1 MERLRSGDPELI
13 GPWQIVN
20 RLGSGGMGI
29 VYMGTNGT
37 RAAAIKVV
45 REFLLEDPAS
55 RTRLAR
61 EVETLL
67 RVKSDY
73 VAEIVGSDI
82 DGNPAWIATNYV
94 DGPSL
99 KLLVEKEGPLSQEK
113 WTEFARGFLSALSS
127 VHAVG
132 VVHRDIKPSNI
143 LLTKTGPKLIDFGIS
158 FVNDATSLTGTGMVA
173 GTPAWLAPEQ
183 FLGREITTAVDNF
196 AAGST
201 LMYAATGKTPWG
213 ADDSSVGAVMHTI
226 LVEEPEL
233 SALTEFQIEIITP
246 LLTKDAQSRK
256 TASQMLKRLN
266 EGKFD
271 PETAQVMVDGETIT
285 RTLTKSYLALHKPK
299 GVLSTMFD
307 PEGRPSLDD
316 FIDLRKERL
325 FHVGRLDKDSEG
337 LILLTNDGDLTF
349 RATHPSFGLEKTYII
364 EFDGILPTGVDKVL
378 LKGVELE
385 DGMGR
390 VLTFKQ
396 LSPKWIEVSIHEG
409 RYHII
414 RRLMEAVGVNVLRLI
429 RTKFGPISLGD
440 TPEGRWRDLNDGE
453 LMNLRKALDL

>member
-1 MERLRSGDPELI
+1 MAQMRLNKIIADAGITSRRGADELI
-13 GPWQIVN
+13 EDGRVAVN
-20 RLGSGGMGI
+20 GI
-29 VYMGTNGT
+29 
-37 RAAAIKVV
+37 IV
-45 REFLLEDPAS
+45 REM
-55 RTRLAR
+55 
-61 EVETLL
+61 
-67 RVKSDY
+67 
-73 VAEIVGSDI
+73 GS
-82 DGNPAWIATNYV
+82 
-94 DGPSL
+94 
-99 KLLVEKEGPLSQEK
+99 
-113 WTEFARGFLSALSS
+113 
-127 VHAVG
+127 
-132 VVHRDIKPSNI
+132 
-143 LLTKTGPKLIDFGIS
+143 
-158 FVNDATSLTGTGMVA
+158 
-173 GTPAWLAPEQ
+173 
-183 FLGREITTAVDNF
+183 
-196 AAGST
+196 
-201 LMYAATGKTPWG
+201 
-213 ADDSSVGAVMHTI
+213 
-226 LVEEPEL
+226 
-233 SALTEFQIEIITP
+233 
-246 LLTKDAQSRK
+246 
-256 TASQMLKRLN
+256 
-266 EGKFD
+266 KFD
-271 PETAQVMVDGETIT
+271 PEKDKVMVDGETIT

-316 FIDLRKERL
+316 FIDLRNERL

-364 EFDGILPTGVDKVL
+364 EFDGVLPTGVDKVL